1 MKVTIKNIRNFLLL
15 SLSVFTLMISSC
27 ASTKNLQEEEETED
41 TYVLGK
47 YAGVPPQYRAILQE
61 QEEKNAR
68 LKEQQE
74 KEEQGVN

>member
-68 LKEQQE
+68 LKEQQK